1 MRHLK
6 TIFSILVAVA
16 LAAAPIAVV
25 AQPSRNIQRVY
36 LTFQYDLDSTTA
48 VAGSYSPASPIFTKI
63 STSGSST
70 TVSAVTATSAP
81 FNLVSVGDLI
91 QFNLTSPGAAGSA
104 VTTTRRVTAK
114 ASADS
119 ITVDTAVNIPTAGV
133 TFTYLKFTSGANAGW
148 VALGDNAQAFEVYTQ
163 LDQLNVGANSIGF
176 KLEGRYTDAANVV
189 SSFNIWP
196 GTNAST
202 AKCESGT
209 FSSGF
214 CNYTTVGT
222 IPPFVSAGLTHP
234 MQVRML
240 MKINTADDGGDT
252 GVDAESITSIL
263 IIIKN

>member
-6 TIFSILVAVA
+6 TIFALFIAVA

-25 AQPSRNIQRVY
+25 AQPSRNVQRVY
-36 LTFQYDLDSTTA
+36 LLFQYDLDSTTA
-48 VAGSYSPASPIFTKI
+48 VSGSYVGPSSILTKI

-70 TVSAVTATSAP
+70 TVAAVTSTSAP

-104 VTTTRRVTAK
+104 VVTTRRVTAK

-133 TFTYLKFTSGANAGW
+133 TFSYYKFTAGAGAGW
-148 VALGDNAQAFEVYTQ
+148 VALGENATGFEIYTQ

-176 KLEGRYTDAANVV
+176 KIEGRYTDAANVV
-189 SSFNIWP
+189 TAFNIWP
-196 GTNAST
+196 GTNSST

-214 CNYTTVGT
+214 CNYTAVNTV
-222 IPPFVSAGLTHP
+222 PPFASMGLTHP
-234 MQVRML
+234 SQVRL
-240 MKINTADDGGDT
+240 VTKINTADDGGDT
-252 GVDAESITSIL
+252 GADAESITAIL
-263 IIIKN
+263 VIVKN